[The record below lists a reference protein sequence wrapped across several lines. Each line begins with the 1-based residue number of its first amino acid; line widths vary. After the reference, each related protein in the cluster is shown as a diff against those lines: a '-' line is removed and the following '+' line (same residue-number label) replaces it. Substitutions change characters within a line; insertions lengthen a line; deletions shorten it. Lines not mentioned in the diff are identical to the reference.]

1 MGYMQD
7 LYETYG
13 KARTYVGR
21 EDSKGCILLPI
32 AHSTQNAQLEVVVD
46 LTGEW
51 ISARKVEKAE
61 AVTIIPVTEDSGT
74 RSSGIAPHPLC
85 DKLCYVAGDYEVY
98 CPKKKAGEFYQN
110 YIHHLEEWVR
120 FGCHSYANAIYHYL
134 RKGNLVKDLVES
146 GLLRITESG
155 FLYEEE
161 KIEGIPQTDSFVRF
175 RIQDECVSGLGE
187 VWKETELYED
197 YIRFYL
203 SRLEKTGLDYITGT
217 CIKISE
223 KQPSKIRNS
232 ADKAKIISANDSS
245 GFTYRG
251 RFISKEETVGVGY
264 VPSQE
269 AHNAL
274 RWLIERQ
281 GYRDHGMCIV
291 SWNPE
296 LEEIPDWMR
305 EEEFESDCNEEE
317 ELPPDLAEEY
327 ARRLNKGIRGR
338 YTQFDN
344 PNKAIII
351 MSLDAA
357 TPGRLAVTYYQK
369 LSGSVFLDNLL
380 HWHMSC
386 SWIMGRKN
394 QESYSYKPIS
404 PTLEDII
411 NAAYGVERNGY
422 LQVDEK
428 LIEGVL
434 KRLIPCI
441 VEGKNIPIDIVKSAF
456 ESACRPLA
464 FTEYNRR
471 KIMDIACAL
480 IRKGSMDRSNNQK
493 GEFYSMSLDPKIKS
507 RDYLYGRLLATAYK
521 LEYDTFTDEEK
532 GKRETNADRFRS
544 MLVKNPK
551 KTWPLVD
558 KGIQPYKRKLRVD
571 ILHRYEREFEEIYD
585 LFDIEDFSFEG
596 KLNEGFLIGYNC
608 QLSYLRKPRNKTIQD

>member
-7 LYETYG
+7 LYGTYE
-13 KARTYVGR
+13 KARAYVGR
-21 EDSKGCILLPI
+21 EDEKGCILLPI
-32 AHSTQNAQLEVVVD
+32 AHSTQNAQLEVVID

-98 CPKKKAGEFYQN
+98 CSRKKAGEFYQN
-110 YIHHLEEWVR
+110 YIHQLEEWVR
-120 FGCHSYANAIYHYL
+120 FGCHSYTNAIYTYL
-134 RKGNLVKDLVES
+134 KKGNLIKDLVEIGILKITAS
-146 GLLRITESG
+146 GALD
-155 FLYEEE
+155 EEE
-161 KIEGIPQTDSFVRF
+161 KIEGIPQIESFVRF
-175 RIQDECVSGLGE
+175 RIQDERVSGLGE
-187 VWKETELYED
+187 VWKETELYDD
-197 YIRFYL
+197 YIQFYL

-217 CIKISE
+217 YIKISE

-232 ADKAKIISANDSS
+232 ADKAKLISANDSS

-251 RFISKEETVGVGY
+251 RFTSKEEAVGVGY
-264 VPSQE
+264 VTSQK

-281 GYRDHGMCIV
+281 GYRDHGICIV

-305 EEEFESDCNEEE
+305 EDDLDFAYGEEE
-317 ELPPDLAEEY
+317 GLSPDLAEEY
-327 ARRLNKGIRGR
+327 ARRLTSGIRGR
-338 YTQFDN
+338 YSKFDN
-344 PNKAIII
+344 PNKSITI

-369 LSGSVFLDNLL
+369 LSGSYFLDNLIR
-380 HWHMSC
+380 WHISC
-386 SWIMGRKN
+386 SWTMGRKK
-394 QESYSYKPIS
+394 QDLYSIKPMS
-404 PTLEDII
+404 PTLEDIV
-411 NAAYGVERNGY
+411 NAAHGVERNGY
-422 LQVDEK
+422 LQVEEK
-428 LIEGVL
+428 LIEDEL

-441 VEGKNIPIDIVKSAF
+441 IEGKNIPRDIVKSAF
-456 ESACRPLA
+456 EAACRPLA
-464 FTEYNRR
+464 FTENNRR

-480 IRKGSMDRSNNQK
+480 IRKDSLDRSNDQK
-493 GEFYSMSLDPKIKS
+493 GEFYSMSLNPKNKS

-532 GKRETNADRFRS
+532 GKRETNADRLRS
-544 MLVKNPK
+544 MFVRNPK
-551 KTWPLVD
+551 KTWQLID
-558 KGIQPYKRKLRVD
+558 KGIQPYRKKLRAD
-571 ILHRYEREFEEIYD
+571 ILRRYESDFEEIYD
-585 LFDIEDFSFEG
+585 LFDENDFSAGG

-608 QLSYLRKPRNKTIQD
+608 QLSYLKKPRNKTMQD

>member
-7 LYETYG
+7 LYETYE
-13 KARTYVGR
+13 KSLVYVGK
-21 EDSKGCILLPI
+21 EDNKGCILLPI
-32 AHSTQNAQLEVVVD
+32 AHSTQNAQLEVVID
-46 LTGEW
+46 LSGEW
-51 ISARKVEKAE
+51 ISARRVEKAE
-61 AVTIIPVTEDSGT
+61 AITIIPVTEDSGT

-85 DKLCYVAGDYEVY
+85 DKLCYVAGDYEFY
-98 CPKKKAGEFYQN
+98 CSKKKAGEYYQN
-110 YIHHLEEWVR
+110 YIHQLEEWVR
-120 FGCHSYANAIYHYL
+120 FGRHSYTNAIYTYL
-134 RKGNLVKDLVES
+134 RKGNLIEDLVKS
-146 GLLRITESG
+146 GMLKITKSG
-155 FLYEEE
+155 TLDEEE
-161 KIEGIPQTDSFVRF
+161 RIEGIPQSESFVRF
-175 RIQDECVSGLGE
+175 RIQDKGVSGLGE
-187 VWKETELYED
+187 VWNETELYDD

-203 SRLEKTGLDYITGT
+203 SRLEKIGLDYITGS

-232 ADKAKIISANDSS
+232 ADKAKLISANDSS

-251 RFISKEETVGVGY
+251 RFTSKEEAVGVGY
-264 VPSQE
+264 VPSQK

-305 EEEFESDCNEEE
+305 EEESDSECGEVE

-327 ARRLNKGIRGR
+327 ARRISRAIRGR
-338 YTQFDN
+338 YSQFGS
-344 PNKAIII
+344 PNKAITI

-369 LSGSVFLDNLL
+369 LSGSDFLDNLI
-380 HWHMSC
+380 HWHVTC

-394 QESYSYKPIS
+394 QNFYSYKPMS
-404 PTLEDII
+404 PTPEDIV
-411 NAAYGVERNGY
+411 NVAYGVERNGY
-422 LQVDEK
+422 LQVDER
-428 LIEGVL
+428 LMGDEL

-441 VEGKNIPIDIVKSAF
+441 IEGRNIPKNIVKLAF
-456 ESACRPLA
+456 EVACRPLA

-471 KIMDIACAL
+471 KIMDITCAL
-480 IRKGSMDRSNNQK
+480 IRKDSLDRSDDQK
-493 GEFYSMSLDPKIKS
+493 GEFYSMSLDPKNKS

-544 MLVKNPK
+544 MMVKNPR
-551 KTWPLVD
+551 KTWQLVD
-558 KGIQPYKRKLRVD
+558 KGIQPYKRKLRAD
-571 ILHRYEREFEEIYD
+571 ILHRYEIEFEEIYD
-585 LFDIEDFSFEG
+585 LFDTEDFSAQG
-596 KLNEGFLIGYNC
+596 KLNEGFLIGYSC
-608 QLSYLRKPRNKTIQD
+608 QLSNLGKTRNKTI